1 LYAQVNPAVFTIVT
15 FPFLFAVMF
24 GDLGHGFL
32 MFFFAAFL
40 CLYEKRLA
48 NINNEIFNMVF
59 AGRYCI
65 LLMGVF
71 SIYTGLLYNEFFSM
85 PMTFFGP
92 SHFHCASGTTSLHLP
107 LTLSSCGSYHTR
119 SPPPHPGESWFKALH
134 MRSSPTALS
143 TTRIPACSAEIHHR
157 RRIRIVSL
165 KRLSRWPLLFRIK
178 VAWDQHTARLT
189 LL

>member
-1 LYAQVNPAVFTIVT
+1 MQVNPAVFTIVT

-24 GDLGHGFL
+24 GDLGHGAL

-92 SHFHCASGTTSLHLP
+92 SHFHCASGATDTSSSLALRPASQAELPKNHGFVQKPYTCGTLHD
-107 LTLSSCGSYHTR
+107 STR
-119 SPPPHPGESWFKALH
+119 SMYSGEEKH
-134 MRSSPTALS
+134 HQRSRQTVAVSPLA
-143 TTRIPACSAEIHHR
+143 
-157 RRIRIVSL
+157 
-165 KRLSRWPLLFRIK
+165 
-178 VAWDQHTARLT
+178 
-189 LL
+189 

>member
-1 LYAQVNPAVFTIVT
+1 MFTIVT

-24 GDLGHGFL
+24 GDLGHGAL
-32 MFFFAAFL
+32 MFCFAAFL

-59 AGRYCI
+59 AGRYRI

-92 SHFHCASGTTSLHLP
+92 SHFHCASGA
-107 LTLSSCGSYHTR
+107 SS
-119 SPPPHPGESWFKALH
+119 
-134 MRSSPTALS
+134 RSSLGPAPGVASCAPDYELLS
-143 TTRIPACSAEIHHR
+143 TPTRVQQPQPTLYHPPSLRVQRSRTPPATHTDRQPRAASAR
-157 RRIRIVSL
+157 RMAAAVPGKSGGNSAHCTV
-165 KRLSRWPLLFRIK
+165 KPKPAPQS
-178 VAWDQHTARLT
+178 
-189 LL
+189 